1 MAQQTGDD
9 VPTFDDPR
17 TEDLSRSEGNRV
29 AVARLAD
36 EMLGGDALWERVEA
50 VVADHAEDLLAS
62 DEFAVDA
69 EDVDR
74 YAVGLLAAFTAKQA
88 RNGPYLLRNDAVTV
102 AEADLEVGDLIHMES
117 ALDADKIL
125 DFRVTEADPDCVEV
139 GVRRVDG
146 DTSVTTRS
154 TTTSFRA
161 GLVRFSDRF
170 VVQRDHSKDVEALID
185 VESVEG
191 DNDG

>member
-36 EMLGGDALWERVEA
+36 EMLGDGALWERVEA
-50 VVADHAEDLLAS
+50 VVSDHAEDLLAS
-62 DEFAVDA
+62 DDLDVDP
-69 EDVDR
+69 EDVDH
-74 YAVGLLAAFTAKQA
+74 YAVGLLAAFTAQKA

-102 AEADLEVGDLIHMES
+102 DEADLAEGDLIHMES

-146 DTSVTTRS
+146 DASVTARS

-170 VVQRDHSKDVEALID
+170 VVQRDRLKSVDGEA
-185 VESVEG
+185 EG
-191 DNDG
+191 ENDG